1 MSFEEKT
8 RLYRATLPTLTKPA
22 SGGLTTLALPKSGLL
37 ARLYLLITGSI
48 AGTLTAPNALG
59 MASVIRQVRLTA
71 NSGLDIFNVS
81 GAGYHYLLR
90 NQHCIYFDPFPGSNA
105 RSAVTAAAFDVSML
119 IECQVN
125 QNDPIGLIML
135 QNERTQLTLQVQW
148 ETDANVATGATV
160 TASCIPIME
169 YFAVPV
175 DEADWPPITV
185 AHAHIEEQVA
195 VPASGDFT
203 YYWPRGNTYLQML
216 HGFGIGATPADNWS
230 RVRIRQSQN
239 TFLED
244 YTPGAAS
251 ALYALN
257 HPSARILGTIP
268 IDFMGD
274 DGLGAFGRPRD
285 FINSAVLTDLATIL
299 TTTGSGTLY
308 AVRRQIVQMV

>member
-1 MSFEEKT
+1 MSFEDKT

-37 ARLYLLITGSI
+37 ARLYLLITGSV
-48 AGTLTAPNALG
+48 AGTLSSPNALG
-59 MASVIRQVRLTA
+59 MSSIVRQVRLTA

-81 GAGYHYLLR
+81 GPGYHYLLR
-90 NQHCIYFDPFPGSNA
+90 NQHGIYFDPFPASNG
-105 RSAVTAAAFDVSML
+105 RSAVTATAFDVSML
-119 IECQVN
+119 IEAQVN

-135 QNERTQLTLQVQW
+135 QNERTQLTLQIQW
-148 ETDANVATGATV
+148 EADATVATGATV
-160 TASCIPIME
+160 TGSCVPIME

-185 AHAHIEEQVA
+185 AHTHIEEQIS

-203 YYWPRGNTYLQML
+203 YNWPRGNTYLQML
-216 HGFGIGATPADNWS
+216 HGFGIGVSGADNWS

-244 YTPGAAS
+244 YTPTAAN
-251 ALYALN
+251 AIYGLN
-257 HPSARILGTIP
+257 HPAARLLGSIP
-268 IDFMGD
+268 VDLMGD

-299 TTTGSGTLY
+299 TATGAGTLY
-308 AVRRQIVQMV
+308 ALRRQIVQMI